1 MNWHDP
7 TSRPTTQA
15 LCAVLFLY
23 RAVLH
28 VDLPAIVPMVR
39 VRTPPRLPTVL
50 NRSEVRSVLAHLTG
64 EDRMTMLPGSVA
76 PGLVTHLVAVKALH
90 DADLAHGF
98 GAVTLPDALDA
109 KYPNAARS
117 WPWQFVFPAARICRN
132 PNGARAPGPRRCQ
145 HHDDL
150 HPRTEPRWTWRS

>member
-64 EDRMTMLPGSVA
+64 VPWLTASLLYGA
-76 PGLVTHLVAVKALH
+76 GLRLLECLELRVK
-90 DADLAHGF
+90 DLDLERRQITVRQGKGRSAGIRN
-98 GAVTLPDALDA
+98 G
-109 KYPNAARS
+109 AARPVS
-117 WPWQFVFPAARICRN
+117 IFMNQSSN
-132 PNGARAPGPRRCQ
+132 AP
-145 HHDDL
+145 
-150 HPRTEPRWTWRS
+150 